1 MALDILLIPAMSAD
15 PERLFSSAKITIS
28 DRRCRLRMPTI
39 QALECFKSWL
49 GIIEATVDD
58 PKEDK
63 EPTNK
68 GDTVVEVMEVDGGAG
83 G

>member
-1 MALDILLIPAMSAD
+1 
-15 PERLFSSAKITIS
+15 
-28 DRRCRLRMPTI
+28 
-39 QALECFKSWL
+39 L

-58 PKEDK
+58 LEED
-63 EPTNK
+63 EELTNK